1 MRPDYSAKGLQAIN
15 TQTFGAAF
23 LHKPGSRIWG
33 WAPNYVRILATRLPR
48 KQKIPAFDLSVWLFR
63 DTDWPESVVAKD
75 VIERFLREFS
85 VNEEERSALFDVNA
99 PTRLSLNQTFQGSK
113 TTWQDLRTLV
123 PAAPDARPEQ
133 GGTLAYMET
142 RGLGPANNFVLEPA
156 SRLSLITG
164 DNGLGKSFLLEVAW
178 WALTDVWAGRPS
190 YPDPS
195 QRNAKVEITFA
206 IKGELSQPQKRTIAF
221 DWKASSWP
229 PTRNRP
235 TIPGLIV
242 YARVDGSFAV
252 WDPARQIPP
261 SSSVDR
267 PNRATFSSEDVWDGS
282 KGRIEGLIRDWV
294 RWQSEPDGARYG
306 TFQRVLA
313 RLSPPDLGQL
323 KPGKPVRIFDD
334 LREIPTLVHPYG
346 ETPVLYASA
355 GVRRI
360 VALAYLIVWAWHE
373 HVVASQMAQVPTQRR
388 MVVLVDEIEAHLH
401 PRWQRSLLPALM
413 EVDELLA
420 PALKAQF
427 LVATYSPLV
436 MASAE
441 TIFES
446 ETDKLFHLDMDQ
458 SGEVTPKEVE
468 FVRFGD
474 VSSWLTSP
482 VFELRHARSNEGEAA
497 IETAKALQ
505 LGEQATKEEVARIS
519 ELLKRS
525 LAPED
530 RFWPRWIAYAERF
543 GVEI

>member
-1 MRPDYSAKGLQAIN
+1 MCSSPACLENI
-15 TQTFGAAF
+15 
-23 LHKPGSRIWG
+23 
-33 WAPNYVRILATRLPR
+33 
-48 KQKIPAFDLSVWLFR
+48 KIPTFDLSVWLFR
-63 DTDWPESVVAKD
+63 DYDWPESTDEKY
-75 VIERFLREFS
+75 VIEHFLKQFLITA
-85 VNEEERSALFDVNA
+85 EEKRALFDVIGQA
-99 PTRLSLNQTFQGSK
+99 RLSLNQTLQTSK
-113 TTWQDLRTLV
+113 PLWQDLRPLI
-123 PAAPDARPEQ
+123 PAAPDAKPEQ

-142 RGLGPANNFVLEPA
+142 HGLGPASTFVLEPA
-156 SRLSLITG
+156 PRLSLITG

-190 YPDPS
+190 YPDQT
-195 QRNAKVEITFA
+195 QRNSKVEITFA
-206 IKGELSQPQKRTIAF
+206 IKGELSQPQRRTIAF
-221 DWKASSWP
+221 DWKTSSWP
-229 PTRNRP
+229 PMKKRP

-252 WDPARQIPP
+252 WDPARQNL
-261 SSSVDR
+261 SSPGVDGFYK
-267 PNRATFSSEDVWDGS
+267 ATFLSEEVWDGS
-282 KGRIEGLIRDWV
+282 KGRIQGLIHDWV
-294 RWQSEPDGARYG
+294 RWQSESDRTRFD

-323 KPGKPVRIFDD
+323 KAGAPVRIFDD
-334 LREIPTLVHPYG
+334 VRDIPTLAHPYG
-346 ETPVLYASA
+346 ETPILYASA

-373 HVVASQMAQVPTQRR
+373 HVVASRMAQVPTQRR

-413 EVDELLA
+413 EVDGLLSS
-420 PALKAQF
+420 ALKAQF
-427 LVATYSPLV
+427 LVATHSPIV

-441 TIFES
+441 TVFDS

-458 SGEVTPKEVE
+458 TGEVTLKPME

-474 VSSWLTSP
+474 ISSWLTSP

-497 IETAKALQ
+497 IEAAKAVQ
-505 LGEQATKEEVARIS
+505 LRERPTKEEVS
-519 ELLKRS
+519 EITEKLKRF
-525 LAPED
+525 LAPDD